1 LTRSIEEYLKAL
13 RQELEGCDP
22 ALIQDALYDAEEFLQ
37 SGLDAIEATG
47 GEDTLSLVTER
58 YGTPE
63 EVASA
68 YRQIDDDPSP
78 IRYQPPQSATPS
90 VEPAVPTER
99 LKRVS
104 FFGII
109 TEPRAYASLF
119 YMLLSLATGILYFT
133 WAITGLSLS
142 ISLLILIIGIP
153 ILLLFLATTRA
164 ISLVEGWLIEAM
176 LGVRMP
182 RRPRSFRDEGSW
194 IDRVKMWFSDYRT
207 WTTLLYMVIMMPL
220 GVIYFTVAVVLL
232 SLSLSLIAAPILQLI
247 LGHAVIYAGPW
258 GGYWIDLWMWPF
270 CVALGAL
277 LFLGTLHLARWIGRG
292 HGLMAKTLLVGSL

>member
-1 LTRSIEEYLKAL
+1 LTRSIEDYLKAL

-37 SGLDAIEATG
+37 SGLEAIEVTG
-47 GEDTLSLVTER
+47 GEDTLSLVIER
-58 YGTPE
+58 YGTTE

-78 IRYQPPQSATPS
+78 VRYKPQKTATPP
-90 VEPAVPTER
+90 VETSAPTER

-119 YMLLSLATGILYFT
+119 YMLLSLATGTLYFC
-133 WAITGLSLS
+133 WAVTGLSLS

-153 ILLLFLATTRA
+153 VLLLFLATTRA

-182 RRPRSFRDEGSW
+182 RKPRSFRDEGSW
-194 IDRVKMWFSDYRT
+194 LDRVKMWFSDYRT
-207 WTTLLYMVIMMPL
+207 WTTLLYMLIMMPL

-232 SLSLSLIAAPILQLI
+232 SLSLSLVAAPIVQLFI
-247 LGHAVIYAGPW
+247 GDPMIWIGPW
-258 GGYWIDLWMWPF
+258 GAFWIELWMWPF
-270 CVALGAL
+270 FVAIGAI
-277 LFLGTLHLARWIGRG
+277 LFLCTLHLARWIGRG
-292 HGLMAKTLLVGSL
+292 HGLIAKTLLVGSL

>member
-1 LTRSIEEYLKAL
+1 MTRSIEEYLKAL
-13 RQELEGCDP
+13 LEELEGCDP

-37 SGLDAIEATG
+37 SGLDAVESTG
-47 GEDTLSLVTER
+47 GEHALSAVIER
-58 YGTPE
+58 YGSPE

-68 YRQIDDDPSP
+68 YREIEGRSTASS
-78 IRYQPPQSATPS
+78 YQPKVPAESLETP
-90 VEPAVPTER
+90 PDPTEP

-142 ISLLILIIGIP
+142 IGLLILIIGIP
-153 ILLLFLATTRA
+153 VLLLFLATTRA

-194 IDRVKMWFSDYRT
+194 LDRIKMWFSDYRT
-207 WTTLLYMVIMMPL
+207 WTTLLYMVLMLPL
-220 GVIYFTVAVVLL
+220 GVAYFTIAVVLL
-232 SLSLSLIAAPILQLI
+232 SLSMSFIATPILQLF
-247 LGHAVIYAGPW
+247 LGHPVIWAGPW
-258 GGYWIDLWMWPF
+258 GGYWIELWMWPF
-270 CVALGAL
+270 FFAIGAL

-292 HGLMAKTLLVGSL
+292 HGLMAKYLLVGSL

>member
-1 LTRSIEEYLKAL
+1 MTRSIEEYLKAL

-47 GEDTLSLVTER
+47 GEDILSLVIER

-78 IRYQPPQSATPS
+78 VRYPPQKTATPPGEATS
-90 VEPAVPTER
+90 PTER

-119 YMLLSLATGILYFT
+119 YMLLSLATGTLYFC
-133 WAITGLSLS
+133 WAVTGLSLS

-153 ILLLFLATTRA
+153 VLLLFLATRRA

-194 IDRVKMWFSDYRT
+194 LDRVKMWFSDYRS

-232 SLSLSLIAAPILQLI
+232 SLSLSLVAAPILQLF
-247 LGHAVIYAGPW
+247 LGHPVIWFGPW
-258 GGYWIDLWMWPF
+258 GGFWIELWMWPF
-270 CVALGAL
+270 FVAIGAI